1 MVNRKSEM
9 RIKNRELRVKSQ
21 MLRVKNYELRIMNWK
36 LKIWKL
42 NPFLGE
48 LLDQSSAFLCDS
60 LGDPDDH
67 LDIFIP
73 FTFPLKMR
81 NAETS

>member
-1 MVNRKSEM
+1 
-9 RIKNRELRVKSQ
+9 
-21 MLRVKNYELRIMNWK
+21 MNWK

-60 LGDPDDH
+60 LGDLDDH